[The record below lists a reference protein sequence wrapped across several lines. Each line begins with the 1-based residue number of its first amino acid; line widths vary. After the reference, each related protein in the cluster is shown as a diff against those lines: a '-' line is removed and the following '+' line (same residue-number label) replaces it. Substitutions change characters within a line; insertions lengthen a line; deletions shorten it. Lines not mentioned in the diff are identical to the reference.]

1 MKQFLG
7 AGGSAREAALEAL
20 RRVEEGHG
28 FLRNEL
34 HDLFGQLA
42 LPPRDRALAHQL
54 AAGTVRHRRT
64 LRLVLSHVRG
74 PVRPPVLGGGHGREG
89 SIQPPLR
96 RILELGAFQ
105 LLFLDRV
112 PAYAVVNE
120 AVEEVRRTARGP
132 RGDKAAGFIN
142 AMLRGVGRLVAGRD
156 PEGRPQRDALPHPE
170 GGVVRLTA
178 SVLPDPA
185 ESFAAFLGAAY
196 SFPDWLVARWLS
208 AFGDR
213 AEEICRWSNRRPRT
227 FARINPM
234 RGDPWVAP
242 GLAPSDLAPRDLA
255 PGDLPPGDLAPR
267 EYTGGGAP
275 EDVSSALRPPASS
288 PGAEGA
294 HGPRPGSV
302 DVSALPPEQL
312 EPLLAEGV
320 LTVQDPSA
328 MLAAEALAPAPG
340 EAVLDLCAS
349 PGTKTTQ
356 IVERMGD
363 RGRVVACDRTQE
375 KLEPLRQAVAARGL
389 ASVTVCLSD
398 AAAAAAPPGGF
409 DAALV
414 DAPCSNTGVLA
425 RRVEVRWR
433 LRPEDLAELPRI
445 QGELLMRAAG
455 LVRPGG
461 RLVYSTCSLQPEENG
476 EVVARFLKENPGWR
490 LVRSDLVLP
499 GADCDGAFWALLA
512 R

>member
-1 MKQFLG
+1 VVPPLG

-20 RRVEEGHG
+20 RRLEEGHG

-34 HDLFGQLA
+34 HDLFAHLA

-120 AVEEVRRTARGP
+120 AVEEVRRTART
-132 RGDKAAGFIN
+132 RGDKAAGFVN

-178 SVLPDPA
+178 AVLPDPA

-227 FARINPM
+227 FARVNPM
-234 RGDPWVAP
+234 Q
-242 GLAPSDLAPRDLA
+242 
-255 PGDLPPGDLAPR
+255 
-267 EYTGGGAP
+267 
-275 EDVSSALRPPASS
+275 PAAGEWGH
-288 PGAEGA
+288 P
-294 HGPRPGSV
+294 GPRPGSV

-312 EPLLAEGV
+312 ESLLAEGV

-363 RGRVVACDRTQE
+363 RGRVAACDRTQE
-375 KLEPLRQAVAARGL
+375 KLDPVRQAVAARGL

-425 RRVEVRWR
+425 RRVEARWR
-433 LRPEDLAELPRI
+433 LRPEDIMELPRI
-445 QGELLMRAAG
+445 QGKLLARAAG

-461 RLVYSTCSLQPEENG
+461 RLVYSTCSLQQEENG
-476 EVVARFLKENPGWR
+476 EVVARFLKGKPGWR

-499 GADCDGAFWALLA
+499 GADRDGAFWALLA

>member
-1 MKQFLG
+1 VVPPLG

-34 HDLFGQLA
+34 HDLFVQLA

-74 PVRPPVLGGGHGREG
+74 EHGREG

-156 PEGRPQRDALPHPE
+156 LEGRPQRDALPHPE

-178 SVLPDPA
+178 AVLPDPA

-196 SFPDWLVARWLS
+196 SFPDWLAARWLS

-234 RGDPWVAP
+234 H
-242 GLAPSDLAPRDLA
+242 
-255 PGDLPPGDLAPR
+255 
-267 EYTGGGAP
+267 
-275 EDVSSALRPPASS
+275 PPA
-288 PGAEGA
+288 GEWA
-294 HGPRPGSV
+294 HPGPRPGSV

-328 MLAAEALAPAPG
+328 MLAVEALAPAPG

-356 IVERMGD
+356 MVERMGD

-375 KLEPLRQAVAARGL
+375 KLDPVRQAVAARGL

-398 AAAAAAPPGGF
+398 ALAAAAPPGGF

-433 LRPEDLAELPRI
+433 LRPEDITELPRV

-476 EVVARFLKENPGWR
+476 EVVARFLEENPGWR
-490 LVRSDLVLP
+490 PVRSDLILP
-499 GADCDGAFWALLA
+499 GADRDGAFWALLA

>member
-1 MKQFLG
+1 VVPPLG

-20 RRVEEGHG
+20 RRLEEGHG

-34 HDLFGQLA
+34 HDLFAHLA

-120 AVEEVRRTARGP
+120 AVEEVRRTART

-178 SVLPDPA
+178 AVLPDPA

-227 FARINPM
+227 FARVNPM
-234 RGDPWVAP
+234 RGETWVAP
-242 GLAPSDLAPRDLA
+242 GLA
-255 PGDLPPGDLAPR
+255 PGDLAPR

-275 EDVSSALRPPASS
+275 EDVSSALRPPVR
-288 PGAEGA
+288 GAEGA

-312 EPLLAEGV
+312 ESLLAEGV

-363 RGRVVACDRTQE
+363 RGRVAACDRTQE
-375 KLEPLRQAVAARGL
+375 KLEPVRQAVAARGL

-433 LRPEDLAELPRI
+433 LRPEDIMELPRI
-445 QGELLMRAAG
+445 QGKLLARAAG

-461 RLVYSTCSLQPEENG
+461 RLVYSTCSLQQEENG
-476 EVVARFLKENPGWR
+476 EVVARFLKGKPGWR

-499 GADCDGAFWALLA
+499 GADRDGAFWALLA